1 MIDPKELRIRNW
13 VTIDNPIAWPEMAN
27 IPVMVTSVEESLD
40 EQFPESPGAIRLKY
54 EHDTYC
60 QYSEFISPIPLTHE
74 WLERLGFKYTDTPDD
89 DYSKN
94 GITIYGSPFEDY
106 WRVEQI
112 NHIGMG
118 QKPPKI
124 KYVHQLQNL
133 FFALTG
139 EEL

>member
-13 VTIDNPIAWPEMAN
+13 VTTDNPIAWPEMAN

-60 QYSEFISPIPLTHE
+60 QYSEFISPIPLTPE
-74 WLERLGFKYTDTPDD
+74 WLERLGFEYDKYMLWWTNKKVSIFNAIRTTNNKDFFVV
-89 DYSKN
+89 SC
-94 GITIYGSPFEDY
+94 YG
-106 WRVEQI
+106 QT
-112 NHIGMG
+112 
-118 QKPPKI
+118 KPI
-124 KYVHQLQNL
+124 RSVHDLQNL
-133 FFALTG
+133 IFCLTG